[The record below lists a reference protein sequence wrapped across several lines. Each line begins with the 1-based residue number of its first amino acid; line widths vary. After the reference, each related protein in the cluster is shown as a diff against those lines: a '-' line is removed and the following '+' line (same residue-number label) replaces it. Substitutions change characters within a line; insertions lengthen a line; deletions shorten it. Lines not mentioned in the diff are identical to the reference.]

1 MTDKISDQPEG
12 STPLEDISGLLRGDI
27 TTRGQLDEAESFN
40 IINAVEWLER
50 GRLPDMFT
58 VEFYRELHRR
68 MFDQVW
74 SWAGTLRSDTGARPN
89 IGVAPERVP
98 MELGRVAM
106 EYNLDW
112 ENGRDENLVSFV
124 ARYHHA
130 LVSVHPFDN
139 GNGRWSR
146 LCCDAVV
153 EHLAKKPPLVWATD
167 TLVKDSDERSQ
178 YIAALGQADQL
189 DYDFL
194 IDYLARKNGDR

>member
-1 MTDKISDQPEG
+1 
-12 STPLEDISGLLRGDI
+12 
-27 TTRGQLDEAESFN
+27 
-40 IINAVEWLER
+40 
-50 GRLPDMFT
+50 

-112 ENGRDENLVSFV
+112 KNGGDENLVSFV

-130 LVSVHPFDN
+130 LVSVHTFDN

-153 EHLAKKPPLVWATD
+153 EYLSKEPPLVWATD
-167 TLVKDSDERSQ
+167 TLVKDIDERSE

-189 DYDFL
+189 DYGFL